1 MLNIVTDSMAPSKLR
16 MTTVHFKNVDMMA
29 AMDAL
34 NDRRINHTSVFDYD
48 SGWDILITSA
58 NWTSVLDRWEDIGGY
73 VRDLSRVA
81 RKAMVKSVPLQ
92 KGYDEWHMPNVSPF
106 DVEKAVESAAL
117 HIQERGLSQDSLL
130 DMSFDVLV
138 KVSAARCLTVSAT
151 QDFDDALRSYHK
163 WEDTRHANL
172 MHAREHIQRPDRF
185 TEDGM
190 GWLNPKMHGHAEGW
204 ISFQNTTKF
213 EEWRTAA

>member
-1 MLNIVTDSMAPSKLR
+1 MLTVVTDSIAPSKLR
-16 MTTVHFKNVDMMA
+16 MTTVQFKNVD
-29 AMDAL
+29 AMTVLDAL

-48 SGWDILITSA
+48 DGWGILITSA
-58 NWTSVLDRWEDIGGY
+58 NWTSVLDRWEDIGSY
-73 VRDLSRVA
+73 ISDLSRVA
-81 RKAMVKSVPLQ
+81 RKALVESIPVK
-92 KGYDEWHMPNVSPF
+92 KGYNEWHMPYVSPF

-117 HIQERGLSQDSLL
+117 HIQEQGLDQDSLL
-130 DMSFDVLV
+130 DLSFNVLV
-138 KVSAARCLTVSAT
+138 KVSAARCLAVDGTF
-151 QDFDDALRSYHK
+151 DFDDALRSYHK

-213 EEWRTAA
+213 EEWRAAA